1 MRVSVCVCVRV
12 GEGEVRPQE
21 AFLMM
26 QLEICTATA
35 DPGEEECKTERW
47 SPLMTSFPL

>member
-1 MRVSVCVCVRV
+1 MRVSMCACVRACVRACVCV

-26 QLEICTATA
+26 QLEVCTATA
-35 DPGEEECKTERW
+35 DPGEEECKTER
-47 SPLMTSFPL
+47 